1 VDRKNETE
9 EIAGF
14 ASAEERAEDVAY
26 LAANGSSGLLK
37 EARYQE
43 STAIYVEDR
52 TLTSAGRCRF
62 VEDTIAFNPD
72 LMPET
77 ARGRAAVRWHEVMHR
92 ADYKK
97 YCSWENED
105 FLKEIDNAKKLL
117 KPMNGR
123 NPPFFDMVLKAA
135 NVGIRDGVTYEV
147 NIPTMEGIEA
157 IHDILSALREGK
169 NEGLLSYHDEAYWQE
184 WDGLTPIEIFAEIG
198 VLDLMDRSGLRVIET
213 YFNGLFN
220 AYRRIVE

>member
-1 VDRKNETE
+1 VDRKGETE

-14 ASAEERAEDVAY
+14 ASAKERAEDAAY
-26 LAANGSSGLLK
+26 LATNGSSGILR

-43 STAIYVEDR
+43 STATYVEDR
-52 TLTSAGRCRF
+52 TLASAGRCRF

-77 ARGRAAVRWHEVMHR
+77 VAGRAAVRWHEVMHW

-97 YCSWENED
+97 YGSWENED
-105 FLKEIDNAKKLL
+105 FLKEIDKAKELV
-117 KPMNGR
+117 KPVNGK
-123 NPPFFDMVLKAA
+123 NPPFFDMVLKAVS
-135 NVGIRDGVTYEV
+135 VGIRDVTGEV
-147 NIPTMEGIEA
+147 NIPTTEGMGA

-184 WDGLTPIEIFAEIG
+184 WDGLTPIEIFADMG
-198 VLDLMDRSGLRVIET
+198 VLDLMDRNGLLVMET
-213 YFNGLFN
+213 YFNDLFN
-220 AYRRIVE
+220 AYRRMVG